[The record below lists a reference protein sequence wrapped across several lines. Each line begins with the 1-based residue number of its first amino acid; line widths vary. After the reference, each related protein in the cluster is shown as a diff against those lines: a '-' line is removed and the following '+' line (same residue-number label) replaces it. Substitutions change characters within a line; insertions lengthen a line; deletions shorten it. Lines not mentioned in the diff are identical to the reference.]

1 MGRPKAFDRDLAVEI
16 VMNEMWEHG
25 YETCSVKAISEKL
38 GITRS
43 SFYNS
48 FGSREKLFF
57 EVLDVYL
64 ENSPDTVL
72 SDITTDNN
80 VLHEMCQFFR
90 LVCKTRAEDPEAR
103 GCLAVNSIAALVGTD
118 ETIGP
123 KIEKAI
129 HSRIERFENIL
140 QLAVDNGEIESIN
153 LHAKALALQNLLI
166 GLNMMAKVV
175 HDENELWALTKQTL
189 QGLGLFKMS

>member
-90 LVCKTRAEDPEAR
+90 LVCKTRADDPEAR